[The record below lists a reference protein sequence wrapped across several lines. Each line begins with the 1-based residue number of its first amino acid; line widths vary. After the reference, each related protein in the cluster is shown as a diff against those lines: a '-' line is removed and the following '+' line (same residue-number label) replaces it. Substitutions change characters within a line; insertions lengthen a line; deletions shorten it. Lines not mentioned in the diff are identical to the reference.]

1 MQKPITMYRNR
12 ACIMAALVA
21 ASQVAAFIVMSS
33 MLANVGVMVATLT
46 EFGELCSKA
55 YHKCTS
61 LAQPYS

>member
-1 MQKPITMYRNR
+1 
-12 ACIMAALVA
+12 MAALVA